1 MGNELA
7 VEVKSLIKTYS
18 ALRAVDD
25 ISFNIVRDTVFAFL
39 GPNGAGKTTTVEIL
53 ECLKPP
59 TSGVAKVLGYDV
71 QSRGGQKEIR
81 RKIGVLPQEFN
92 AIDRLTVT
100 ENIEFF
106 ADMYSRRLNA
116 EELINLVGL
125 KDKANELFK
134 NLSGGLKQ
142 KLGLAIALVNDP
154 EMLFLDEP
162 TSGLDP
168 TARREVWRVI
178 EGLKK
183 RGKTVFLTTHYME
196 EAQVLADKVGI
207 IENGKIVAEGT
218 PDELISKYGGVK
230 TLNVK
235 DGGSIAIDLLKSKFP
250 EAQMDKN
257 GDVSLRL
264 HTKEDLTKAIL
275 LLSKSEAIREFDVKR
290 PTLETVYLK
299 LTGKKVTDEGEAQ

>member
-1 MGNELA
+1 LGNELA

-18 ALRAVDD
+18 ALRAVND

-59 TSGVAKVLGYDV
+59 TSGVAKVLGYNV
-71 QSRGGQKEIR
+71 RSRSDQKEIR

-92 AIDRLTVT
+92 AVDRLTVT

-106 ADMYSRRLNA
+106 GDMFSRRLNA
-116 EELINLVGL
+116 EDLINLVGL
-125 KDKANELFK
+125 KDKENELFK

-196 EAQVLADKVGI
+196 EAQILADKVGI

-230 TLNVK
+230 MLIIN
-235 DGGSIAIDLLKSKFP
+235 GGSSVATDLLKPHFSKV
-250 EAQMDKN
+250 QMDKN
-257 GDVSLRL
+257 GDVSLHL
-264 HTKEDLTKAIL
+264 NTKEELTKAIL
-275 LLSKSEAIREFDVKR
+275 LLSKSEVIREFEVKR

-299 LTGKKVTDEGEAQ
+299 LTGKKVTDEGVAQ